1 MIMNRVQRILVC
13 AALASVAVFG
23 QAGSTLG
30 VVTKIDAAARQI
42 VLKTEA
48 GAEITVV
55 LQPTASFRRV
65 APGETDLRNAST
77 IAITEIS
84 TGDRILARGKASD
97 DQKSVAATLIVVMS
111 KSDIANK
118 QASERADWDKRGV
131 TGNVTAVGGDQ
142 IAINVRGPGG
152 VKPLIIIPGK
162 DVVVRRYAPDS
173 VKFVDAKPSTIAE
186 IKTGDQVRARGDK
199 SEDGTKM
206 TADEI
211 VSGSFRTIAATVNS
225 IDTAQNQMRVT
236 NLEGKKPVIVKVN
249 QDSLMRKLPAQMAQ
263 ALAARNR
270 PSEDGASSNAGAG
283 GGRGAPGGGRGGGR
297 GGDLQQVV
305 ERAPSVT
312 LADLKPGDAIIVLST
327 VGATSDQMTAI
338 TLLAGVEPILTAP
351 GRKDMAL
358 GEWSLGADAGAAP

>member
-1 MIMNRVQRILVC
+1 MC
-13 AALASVAVFG
+13 AAICSAAGFG
-23 QAGSTLG
+23 QASSTLG
-30 VVTKIDAAARQI
+30 VVTKIDTAARQI
-42 VLKTEA
+42 VLKPDA
-48 GAEITVV
+48 GAEISVQ
-55 LQPTASFRRV
+55 LQPTATFRRV

-77 IAITEIS
+77 IAITDINS
-84 TGDRILARGKASD
+84 GDRVLARGKASE

-111 KSDIANK
+111 KADIANK

-142 IAINVRGPGG
+142 VSINVRGPGG
-152 VKPLIIIPGK
+152 MKPLIIIPGK

-211 VSGSFRTIAATVNS
+211 VSGSFRTIAATVSS
-225 IDTAQNQMRVT
+225 IDAAQNQMRVI
-236 NLEGKKPVIVKVN
+236 NLDGKKPVIVKVN
-249 QDSLMRKLPAQMAQ
+249 PDSVMRKLPVQLAQG
-263 ALAARNR
+263 LAARNR
-270 PSEDGASSNAGAG
+270 PAEDGAAPGAG
-283 GGRGAPGGGRGGGR
+283 RGGPGGGRGGPGGGR
-297 GGDLQQVV
+297 GDLQQVV

-327 VGATSDQMTAI
+327 VGATADQLTAI
-338 TLLAGVEPILTAP
+338 TLVAGVEPILTAP

-358 GEWSLGADAGAAP
+358 GEWSLGAEAGATP